1 MGSEMCIRDSTGT
14 LSLYADNT
22 LTGGTSGLVADV
34 IAVVATDGTDPDTLF
49 VKYRNSGTDNV
60 TIKFT
65 DGETVTS
72 GQTAA
77 STAVVSA
84 CAATAVSA
92 CGAPPRTLVLYF
104 SNILS

>member
-1 MGSEMCIRDSTGT
+1 MQLNLLHLLEHYHLYEGS
-14 LSLYADNT
+14 T

-34 IAVVATDGTDPDTLF
+34 IGVVATDGTDPDTLF

-77 STAVVSA
+77 STAVVST
-84 CAATAVSA
+84 CATGSEQLLM
-92 CGAPPRTLVLYF
+92 LVL
-104 SNILS
+104 IT

>member
-1 MGSEMCIRDSTGT
+1 MQT
-14 LSLYADNT
+14 AT

-77 STAVVSA
+77 STAVVST
-84 CAATAVSA
+84 CATGSRATVDAGTYYINGFFVNVDTQS
-92 CGAPPRTLVLYF
+92 LH
-104 SNILS
+104 